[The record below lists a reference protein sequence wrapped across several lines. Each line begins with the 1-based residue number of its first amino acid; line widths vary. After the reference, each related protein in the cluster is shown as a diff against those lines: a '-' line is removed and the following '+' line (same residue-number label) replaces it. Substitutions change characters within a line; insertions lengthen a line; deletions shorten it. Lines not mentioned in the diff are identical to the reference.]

1 MSSIRNRIRIPTRNV
16 GGSFEGSRIR
26 YPRIDGSERP
36 TIRENSRIVTAI
48 RWLLVTSSNCISI
61 DSPPFFAD
69 NLSYRSYTNRNEI
82 NVTIVIDGMSRGR
95 MSESVHTLVKDLFV
109 LSGMTNLQ
117 LAKSALVFPSHL
129 SSWLKHGKTTI
140 GVDKQY
146 RLLEALG
153 VSGGTLRKDR
163 VHVWNWKLKEA
174 DIGPLVRT
182 LMWAGGTYEMI
193 FVAPIGRNI
202 TVWNFPLPL
211 AIYDRKLP
219 LRILLLRTISP
230 LIPEQDLP
238 LLDPGIMPPGK
249 IHWRPRSR
257 YQAVHPS
264 GHMEALQIE
273 SRIFDEWEKGVVS
286 VEEYDRILW
295 KPAKKNKPEVSR
307 TLMPW
312 ESFGKILEKKG
323 VFQRDILEKFPEI
336 ENLPEGK

>member
-1 MSSIRNRIRIPTRNV
+1 
-16 GGSFEGSRIR
+16 
-26 YPRIDGSERP
+26 
-36 TIRENSRIVTAI
+36 
-48 RWLLVTSSNCISI
+48 
-61 DSPPFFAD
+61 
-69 NLSYRSYTNRNEI
+69 
-82 NVTIVIDGMSRGR
+82 
-95 MSESVHTLVKDLFV
+95 MSEPIHTLVKDLFA

-174 DIGPLVRT
+174 NIGPLVRT

-193 FVAPIGRNI
+193 FVAPIGPNI
-202 TVWNFPLPL
+202 TEWNFPLPL

-230 LIPEQDLP
+230 LIPERDLP
-238 LLDPGIMPPGK
+238 HLDPGIMPPGK

-257 YQAVHPS
+257 HQAIHPS
-264 GHMEALQIE
+264 GHMEVLQIE
-273 SRIFDEWEKGVVS
+273 AKIIDEWEKGVIS
-286 VEEYDRILW
+286 VEDYDRILW
-295 KPAKKNKPEVSR
+295 KPEKMKEPEVSR
-307 TLMPW
+307 TLMSW

-323 VFQRDILEKFPEI
+323 VFQRDILEKFPDV
-336 ENLPEGK
+336 ENPSEGK

>member
-1 MSSIRNRIRIPTRNV
+1 
-16 GGSFEGSRIR
+16 
-26 YPRIDGSERP
+26 
-36 TIRENSRIVTAI
+36 
-48 RWLLVTSSNCISI
+48 
-61 DSPPFFAD
+61 
-69 NLSYRSYTNRNEI
+69 
-82 NVTIVIDGMSRGR
+82 

-109 LSGMTNLQ
+109 LSGVTNLQ

-153 VSGGTLRKDR
+153 VSGGTLRKDW

-182 LMWAGGTYEMI
+182 LTWAGGAYEMI

-202 TVWNFPLPL
+202 TEWNFPLPL

-219 LRILLLRTISP
+219 LRIFLMMTISP
-230 LIPEQDLP
+230 LIPAQDLP
-238 LLDPGIMPPGK
+238 LFDPGMMLPGK

-273 SRIFDEWEKGVVS
+273 DKIFDEWEKGVVT
-286 VEEYDRILW
+286 VEDYDRILW
-295 KPAKKNKPEVSR
+295 KSQEKKEFEDSR
-307 TLMPW
+307 TLMAW
-312 ESFGKILEKKG
+312 EPFGRMVEQRG
-323 VFQRDILEKFPEI
+323 VFQRDILERFPEI
-336 ENLPEGK
+336 ENPSEEK

>member
-1 MSSIRNRIRIPTRNV
+1 
-16 GGSFEGSRIR
+16 
-26 YPRIDGSERP
+26 
-36 TIRENSRIVTAI
+36 
-48 RWLLVTSSNCISI
+48 
-61 DSPPFFAD
+61 
-69 NLSYRSYTNRNEI
+69 
-82 NVTIVIDGMSRGR
+82 
-95 MSESVHTLVKDLFV
+95 MSESINTLVRDLFA
-109 LSGMTNLQ
+109 LSGTTNLK
-117 LAKSALVFPSHL
+117 LAISAGVSPPNL
-129 SSWLKHGKTTI
+129 SSWLKHGKMMI
-140 GVDKQY
+140 GEDKQH

-182 LMWAGGTYEMI
+182 LLWAGGSYEMV
-193 FVAPIGRNI
+193 FLAPIGRNI
-202 TVWNFPLPL
+202 TEWNFPLPL

-219 LRILLLRTISP
+219 LRIFLMRTISP

-257 YQAVHPS
+257 YQAVNPS

-273 SRIFDEWEKGVVS
+273 DKIFDEWEKGVVS
-286 VEEYDRILW
+286 VEDYERILW
-295 KPAKKNKPEVSR
+295 KPEKKKEPEVSK

>member
-1 MSSIRNRIRIPTRNV
+1 
-16 GGSFEGSRIR
+16 
-26 YPRIDGSERP
+26 
-36 TIRENSRIVTAI
+36 
-48 RWLLVTSSNCISI
+48 
-61 DSPPFFAD
+61 
-69 NLSYRSYTNRNEI
+69 
-82 NVTIVIDGMSRGR
+82 
-95 MSESVHTLVKDLFV
+95 MSESIYTLVRDLFA
-109 LSGMTNLQ
+109 LSGTTNLK
-117 LAKSALVFPSHL
+117 LAISAGVSPPNL
-129 SSWLKHGKTTI
+129 SSWLKHGKMMI
-140 GVDKQY
+140 GEDKQH

-193 FVAPIGRNI
+193 FIVPIGRNI
-202 TVWNFPLPL
+202 TEWNFPLPL

-264 GHMEALQIE
+264 GHVEALQIE
-273 SRIFDEWEKGVVS
+273 DKIFDEWEKGAIS
-286 VEEYDRILW
+286 VEDYDRVLW
-295 KPAKKNKPEVSR
+295 KEEESSDNKSPKN
-307 TLMPW
+307 LMTW
-312 ESFGKILEKKG
+312 ESFGQRLEHWG
-323 VFQRDILEKFPEI
+323 IFQSDVLEKFPMAK
-336 ENLPEGK
+336 NPPE